1 MDKVA
6 KYVKKLK
13 AANKTQIRNLK
24 VIVTQRAHDWMIKQ
38 SNIVLEQFKSETN

>member
-1 MDKVA
+1 MEKIV

-24 VIVTQRAHDWMIKQ
+24 VTVTRKAHEWMIKQ
-38 SNIVLEQFKSETN
+38 SNIILDQFKNE